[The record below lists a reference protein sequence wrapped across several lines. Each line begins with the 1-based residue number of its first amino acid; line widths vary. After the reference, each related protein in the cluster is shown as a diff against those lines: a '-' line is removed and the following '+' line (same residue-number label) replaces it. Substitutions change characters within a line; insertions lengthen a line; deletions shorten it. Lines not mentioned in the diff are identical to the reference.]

1 MPIDP
6 TRLRKLIAAR
16 RFEDVGRR
24 LREASAGDLAAIP
37 TPDLLEYLESIPD
50 AARQMI
56 PEGVLE
62 DLRRR
67 RPTESDLAIKVAG
80 RMILAGLAED
90 ARLVIDGALEAAERK
105 GALALRWIV
114 YLLGLGIPAEARAQL
129 ATVSARHLGPLS
141 VEHAAA
147 QIDLEEQK
155 FDAAV
160 ARLEPIVRCHPELT
174 SFQATIDRARTCSS
188 IVARFAAA
196 RQALRGLPDYAVFA
210 VNLDEQTERFRRLKA
225 QFPADRH
232 ALIRIPGVKGRYLP
246 DAIAA
251 QLAGPQ
257 APMQKGTLGC
267 FLAHV
272 AGWERF
278 RASAFDHALFVEDDV
293 RVAIDLP
300 PSMAALDLPPDY
312 DLCFAGYGTEPPP
325 PKVPTGFLHVVPVA
339 ATVAARSRGLNTPGT
354 YGYFLS
360 RRGVDKL
367 LGKVVRDGYAGD
379 IDWRLIAYSIGT
391 ADHDRLSPDCLA
403 SLHLGH
409 HRAYMETRPSIIGYC
424 LHPALFTP
432 GHIGSTRMADNTQ
445 R

>member
-1 MPIDP
+1 MAIDP

-24 LREASAGDLAAIP
+24 LREASPADIAAIP
-37 TPDLLEYLESIPD
+37 TPDLLQYLESLPDATRRTIPD
-50 AARQMI
+50 
-56 PEGVLE
+56 GLLE

-67 RPTESDLAIKVAG
+67 RPTEADLAIKVAG
-80 RMILAGLAED
+80 RMIVAGLAED
-90 ARLVIDGALEAAERK
+90 ARLVIDGALEAAEQK
-105 GALALRWIV
+105 ELLALRWV
-114 YLLGLGIPAEARAQL
+114 LHLLRLGIPAEARAQL
-129 ATVSARHLGPLS
+129 ATVSARYLGPLS
-141 VEHAAA
+141 VERAAA

-155 FDAAV
+155 FDAAA
-160 ARLEPIVRCHPELT
+160 ARLEPIIRRYPELT
-174 SFQATIDRARTCSS
+174 SFQAIIDRARTCRS

-196 RQALRGLPDYAVFA
+196 RQAPRGSPDYVVFA

-225 QFPADRH
+225 QFPSDRH

-246 DAIAA
+246 DAVAA
-251 QLAGPQ
+251 RLAGPQ
-257 APMQKGTLGC
+257 APMLKGTLGC

-293 RVAIDLP
+293 RVAMDLP

-325 PKVPTGFLHVVPVA
+325 PPVPTGFLHVVPVA
-339 ATVAARSRGLNTPGT
+339 ATVAAKSRDLSTPGT

-360 RRGVDKL
+360 RRGADKL

-391 ADHDRLSPDCLA
+391 ADHDRLSPDHLA
-403 SLHLGH
+403 SIHLGH
-409 HRAYMETRPSIIGYC
+409 YRAYMEARPSITSYC
-424 LHPALFTP
+424 LHPALFMP
-432 GHIGSTRMADNTQ
+432 GRFGSTRMADNIV